1 MDNLTHSLTG
11 LFLSRAGCNRIAPLA
26 TPLLIIASNLPDV
39 DILAALGGS
48 ITYLHW
54 HRHLTHSLLAAP
66 VLALALAAIFRLF
79 RPQVALFPAA
89 GLALVGILSHLLL
102 DLTNTYGVRIL
113 LPFRETWYH
122 WDLTPIIDFWI
133 WAALFLAVAG
143 PFLARLVGS
152 EIGERRKIGTGQGF
166 AVAALLFVISYN
178 GGRALLHNRVL
189 VALNSRN
196 YEGSAP
202 IRVAAFP
209 FPINP
214 LRWRA
219 VAETESAYRLF
230 DFQLPLGF
238 DPSVA
243 ETVQKIAPSPALEA
257 ASRTGPFRVMA
268 DFAQY
273 PVYRVTPL
281 AQPDGGFLIEL
292 SDLRFNFSS
301 TALLNNR
308 NQVEKSTFSFDGGP
322 PR

>member
-11 LFLSRAGCNRIAPLA
+11 LFLSRAGCNRFTPLA
-26 TPLLIIASNLPDV
+26 TPLLVIASNLPDV
-39 DILAALGGS
+39 DILASLGGS
-48 ITYLHW
+48 ATYLHW
-54 HRHLTHSLLAAP
+54 HRHLTHSLAAAP
-66 VLALALAAIFRLF
+66 VLALAVAAILRLF

-89 GLALVGILSHLLL
+89 GLALIGILSHLLL
-102 DLTNTYGVRIL
+102 DLTNTYGVRVL

-122 WDLTPIIDFWI
+122 WDLTPVIDFWI

-152 EIGERRKIGTGQGF
+152 EIGERRKTGTGQGF
-166 AVAALLFVISYN
+166 AVAALLFVVSYN

-189 VALNSRN
+189 GALSSRN
-196 YEGSAP
+196 YAGSAP

-209 FPINP
+209 FAINP
-214 LRWRA
+214 LRWHA

-243 ETVQKIAPSPALEA
+243 KTVEKITPSPALEA
-257 ASRTGPFRVMA
+257 ASGTEPFRVMA
-268 DFAQY
+268 NFAQY
-273 PVYRVTPL
+273 PVYRVTPR
-281 AQPDGGFLIEL
+281 AQPEGGFQIEL
-292 SDLRFNFSS
+292 SDLRFNFKS
-301 TALLNNR
+301 TALLNSQ
-308 NQVEKSTFSFDGGP
+308 NQVENSAFSFGGGP